1 MEISR
6 VSWVHQ
12 HDLDVAGKLE
22 VSLTGS
28 GTLDLTAAADWQG
41 VAYPSQWDAEATTG
55 LLESLHA
62 VNYHSLAGIVS
73 DRLEKGGAARAAA
86 D

>member
-1 MEISR
+1 
-6 VSWVHQ
+6 
-12 HDLDVAGKLE
+12 L
-22 VSLTGS
+22 
-28 GTLDLTAAADWQG
+28 QG

-62 VNYHSLAGIVS
+62 VNYHSLAGVVS
-73 DRLEKGGAARAAA
+73 DRLEKAGAARAAA